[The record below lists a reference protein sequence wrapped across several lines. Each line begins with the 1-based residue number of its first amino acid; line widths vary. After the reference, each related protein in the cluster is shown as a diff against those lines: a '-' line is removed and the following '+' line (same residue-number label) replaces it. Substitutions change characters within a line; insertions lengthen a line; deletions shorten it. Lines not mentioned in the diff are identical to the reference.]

1 MTDPL
6 MDHLEMMSGMLDRH
20 HNQPAAYFDAYELK
34 PEDVVLDRLHLEHAA
49 MDAGTQGNAEPCSTV
64 ATVPSEPSVLA
75 YELEP
80 EAIVMDR
87 MQAELQASWEAL
99 RHTNAGE
106 VAR

>member
-34 PEDVVLDRLHLEHAA
+34 PEDVVLDRLHLE
-49 MDAGTQGNAEPCSTV
+49 
-64 ATVPSEPSVLA
+64 LK
-75 YELEP
+75 
-80 EAIVMDR
+80 
-87 MQAELQASWEAL
+87 ASWEAL